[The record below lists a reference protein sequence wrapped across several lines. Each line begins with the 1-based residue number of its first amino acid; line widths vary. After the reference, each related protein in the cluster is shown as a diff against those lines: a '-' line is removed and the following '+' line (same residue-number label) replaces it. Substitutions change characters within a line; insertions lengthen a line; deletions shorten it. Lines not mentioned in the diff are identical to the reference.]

1 MRGHD
6 SSTRDTGHQAPGSS
20 RRSPARPLVTW
31 TGKPA
36 HTKPVHGGRLAH
48 TKPAP
53 STVATHVPAAQGK
66 TANSSVPS
74 GIAYVCPAA
83 TSTPG
88 LGERGSC
95 QGWVLMLA
103 SPLPRLQVIS
113 GGTQLVPAVHRGLVR
128 RSDVVVRAGV
138 VAGLHR
144 ADCIVRVD
152 RGLVPVGQA
161 RALIGCPW
169 SGRTTGR
176 GCSVRWSRPPGASP
190 PPWIGP
196 PRPRTGRRCPR
207 SLGPELWLR
216 AAYCPGRCRL
226 HRWPVPRERTATY
239 QTAWCSSRTQVR
251 CSGTRERR
259 SAGSATR

>member
-74 GIAYVCPAA
+74 GIANVPQH
-83 TSTPG
+83 PPPRG

-103 SPLPRLQVIS
+103 SPLPRL
-113 GGTQLVPAVHRGLVR
+113 
-128 RSDVVVRAGV
+128 
-138 VAGLHR
+138 
-144 ADCIVRVD
+144 
-152 RGLVPVGQA
+152 
-161 RALIGCPW
+161 
-169 SGRTTGR
+169 
-176 GCSVRWSRPPGASP
+176 
-190 PPWIGP
+190 
-196 PRPRTGRRCPR
+196 
-207 SLGPELWLR
+207 
-216 AAYCPGRCRL
+216 
-226 HRWPVPRERTATY
+226 
-239 QTAWCSSRTQVR
+239 
-251 CSGTRERR
+251 
-259 SAGSATR
+259 